1 MSSLPTVEI
10 RSHRITN
17 HSVKHSCQKCL
28 AEKSFAKSLRG
39 NELISVSH
47 AYRERERATFA
58 LGFRPQMNV
67 EIYIIALFLFFLKNS
82 VKSTYVPI
90 FKLFSRNI
98 IQT

>member
-10 RSHRITN
+10 RSYRITN

-47 AYRERERATFA
+47 SYRERERATFA

-67 EIYIIALFLFFLKNS
+67 KIYIIDRIE
-82 VKSTYVPI
+82 Y
-90 FKLFSRNI
+90 
-98 IQT
+98 Q

>member
-10 RSHRITN
+10 RSYRITN

-67 EIYIIALFLFFLKNS
+67 EIYIIDRIECS
-82 VKSTYVPI
+82 
-90 FKLFSRNI
+90 
-98 IQT
+98 